1 MARAF
6 YSRNWQL
13 RDAALQYLAEL
24 VRGGNVSDR
33 RELCRSLVRLVV
45 RSLRDKVP
53 NVFFSTLPLL
63 QALLATLAASASSR
77 EVSGLR
83 CAGWRG
89 AGSVLAVL
97 LSTPVALCIC
107 ASLACGMTCTIL
119 TKAPWATPYPTTCNC
134 RACLHPPLAPH
145 THP

>member
-13 RDAALQYLAEL
+13 RDAALQYLTEL

-45 RSLRDKVP
+45 RALRDKVP

-63 QALLATLAASASSR
+63 QALLTTLAASSSSR
-77 EVSGLR
+77 EVSSTAGAAGLLRGLR
-83 CAGWRG
+83 AAQALLVVTG
-89 AGSVLAVL
+89 AG
-97 LSTPVALCIC
+97 
-107 ASLACGMTCTIL
+107 GQ
-119 TKAPWATPYPTTCNC
+119 
-134 RACLHPPLAPH
+134 
-145 THP
+145 

>member
-1 MARAF
+1 MLPAAALHLHHGASLSPFTTISRSAAAHHQPQASQHASSSATSCPLNPPPAAGEYVARAF

-77 EVSGLR
+77 EVSGL
-83 CAGWRG
+83 GG
-89 AGSVLAVL
+89 AV
-97 LSTPVALCIC
+97 
-107 ASLACGMTCTIL
+107 
-119 TKAPWATPYPTTCNC
+119 
-134 RACLHPPLAPH
+134 
-145 THP
+145 